1 MNTLTIDIR
10 KAELKDAA
18 AIADV
23 HQDAWRGAYSG
34 IIPHRALNRMINRR
48 GPDWWANAIRRAATV
63 LVIEIGGKL
72 AGYATIGKNRARE
85 LSQQGEIYEL
95 YLRPGISGH
104 RTRQPAVFGAAQQEA
119 RRFRPA
125 GTGGLGAGGEQRRAV
140 LLRRRRRP
148 RHRRRR
154 RGLRPEGAEESR
166 LRLGLNRKVR
176 PFASAIRMHPASWR
190 SAVGLAGSLHSGGC
204 GL

>member
-1 MNTLTIDIR
+1 MKTLTIDIR

-34 IIPHRALNRMINRR
+34 IIPHRTLAKMINRR

-63 LVIEIGGKL
+63 LVVEIGGKL

-95 YLRPGISGH
+95 YLRPEYQGIGLGSRLFAAARKKLASSGL
-104 RTRQPAVFGAAQQEA
+104 RGLVVWALEENTGALSFYE
-119 RRFRPA
+119 
-125 GTGGLGAGGEQRRAV
+125 GAGGRDIAEGVEVFEQKA
-140 LLRRRRRP
+140 LK
-148 RHRRRR
+148 
-154 RGLRPEGAEESR
+154 
-166 LRLGLNRKVR
+166 KVA
-176 PFASAIRMHPASWR
+176 FVWD
-190 SAVGLAGSLHSGGC
+190 
-204 GL
+204 